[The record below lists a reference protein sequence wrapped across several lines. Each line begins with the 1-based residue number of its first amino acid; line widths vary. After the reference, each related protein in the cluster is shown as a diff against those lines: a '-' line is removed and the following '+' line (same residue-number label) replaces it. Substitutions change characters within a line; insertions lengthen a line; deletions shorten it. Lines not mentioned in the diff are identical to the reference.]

1 MAKPP
6 RQSGRKVAFTPEAAE
21 RIARVVVAAE
31 RGDRSI
37 YAAAGQRA
45 PGDDALVRGTFTG
58 SWSKGST
65 KTVTDATLS
74 AVTYE
79 AKNYVANLLPS
90 GTMGCQICYTSGEWV
105 LVAWDWTALSGH
117 DGTKQQVLAHN
128 ASGQLVWLNTT
139 ACT

>member
-1 MAKPP
+1 MSLSPDTA
-6 RQSGRKVAFTPEAAE
+6 R
-21 RIARVVVAAE
+21 RIARAVLSVE
-31 RGDRSI
+31 RGDGSI
-37 YAAAGQRA
+37 GAPPIRTA

-128 ASGQLVWLNTT
+128 ASGQLV
-139 ACT
+139 